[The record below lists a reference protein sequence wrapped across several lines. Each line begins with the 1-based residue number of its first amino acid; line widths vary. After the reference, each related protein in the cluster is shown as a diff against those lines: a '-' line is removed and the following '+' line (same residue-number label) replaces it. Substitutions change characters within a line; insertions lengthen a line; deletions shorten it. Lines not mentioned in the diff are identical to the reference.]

1 MVRGMEQGIKPR
13 VTGDG
18 TYAGRGIA
26 PRRVRGQHLWWPVA
40 ESLVWPDLVRVS
52 GLSGARANLV
62 LIDS

>member
-18 TYAGRGIA
+18 TYSGRGIA
-26 PRRVRGQHLWWPVA
+26 PRRMRGQPLWRPAA
-40 ESLVWPDLVRVS
+40 ESLVWPDLMRVS
-52 GLSGARANLV
+52 SVSGARPNLV